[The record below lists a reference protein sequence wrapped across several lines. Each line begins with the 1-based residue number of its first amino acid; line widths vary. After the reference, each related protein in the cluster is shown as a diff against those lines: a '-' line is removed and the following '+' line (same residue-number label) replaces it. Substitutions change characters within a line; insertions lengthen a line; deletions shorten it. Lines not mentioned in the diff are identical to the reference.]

1 MSADQIYLVA
11 APPRCVLPGGFID
24 AMAGHPALPESDPDA
39 RADIERHVALS
50 AEPLTVYR
58 CRRDGSWWVVVS

>member
-1 MSADQIYLVA
+1 MIRDQIYLVA
-11 APPRCVLPGGFID
+11 APARCVLPGGFID
-24 AMAGHPALPESDPDA
+24 ATGGHPAEPESAPDS

-58 CRRDGSWWVVVS
+58 CRRDGSWWVVVA